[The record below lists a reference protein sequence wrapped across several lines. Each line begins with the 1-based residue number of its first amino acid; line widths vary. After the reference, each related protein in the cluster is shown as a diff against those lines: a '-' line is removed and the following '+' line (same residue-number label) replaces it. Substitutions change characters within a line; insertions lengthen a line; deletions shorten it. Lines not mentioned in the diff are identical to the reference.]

1 MKRIL
6 LSFIAIS
13 ILISC
18 NSNNTSLNKEEGLYM
33 SEPPLMDS
41 QQGDKLKES
50 FSRKI
55 IREGTVKFETH
66 DVNGTN
72 KFISDI
78 AKELKG
84 YISKD
89 EIQDYSDKVEHNLV
103 IRIPVGQFDL
113 LLSKI
118 SSHAGNLESKSIN
131 SRDVTEEY
139 VDVEARLN
147 TKSVLEKRHKEL
159 LNQAKNVTEILSIEK
174 ELGKLREDIESVE
187 GRLRYLKDN
196 ISMSTLTVI
205 YYQKKT
211 TNFGF
216 GSKFGMAIQDGW
228 NTFLLFLIGVT
239 HLWIFIVLAIIGYF
253 VVKRIR
259 RARK

>member
-13 ILISC
+13 IFISC
-18 NSNNTSLNKEEGLYM
+18 NSNNTSLSKEEGLYM
-33 SEPPLMDS
+33 SEMPPIDN
-41 QQGDKLKES
+41 QKADKLKQS
-50 FSRKI
+50 FTRKI
-55 IREGTVKFETH
+55 IREGTVKFETG
-66 DVNGTN
+66 DAIGTN
-72 KFISDI
+72 KFISGI

-89 EIQDYSDKVEHNLV
+89 EIRDYKDRIEHSLV
-103 IRIPVGQFDL
+103 IRIPVEQFDV

-118 SSHAGNLESKSIN
+118 SNHAGKLESRDIN

-139 VDVEARLN
+139 IDVDARLN
-147 TKSVLEKRHKEL
+147 AKSALENRYKEL
-159 LNQAKNVTEILSIEK
+159 LNQAKNVNEILSIEK

-205 YYQKKT
+205 YYQKT
-211 TNFGF
+211 STSFGF

-228 NTFLLFLIGVT
+228 NTFLLFLVGVT
-239 HLWIFIVLAIIGYF
+239 HLWIFIILSIIGYF
-253 VVKRIR
+253 VFKRIR
-259 RARK
+259 RGRK